1 MRDKSR
7 LAIWVITLAIVAM
20 LIAATFYSLSL

>member
-1 MRDKSR
+1 MRGELL
-7 LAIWVITLAIVAM
+7 LAIWVITLAIIGM